1 MESIMK
7 SLKELFEHELQDIYY
22 AEHQL
27 VKALGEMAGESTE
40 MAIKQAFL
48 THQKETEGQITRLDE
63 VFTSLGQK
71 PKAVKCLGIEG
82 LIGEKKE
89 FSKEKPSPEILDIF
103 NLGAGAKTERYEI
116 TAYESLINL
125 AGKLGLRE
133 AQTLLKQTLQE
144 EEKTLGVV
152 QKLCQ
157 ASLKQMPAAMA
168 AV

>member
-40 MAIKQAFL
+40 EAIKQAFL

-157 ASLKQMPAAMA
+157 ASLKQMTPAMA